1 MTERLMPER
10 KRVKDALRALGLTN
24 RQVDALL
31 RDGWKALVGES
42 KAEAAE
48 LRDRLA
54 ELQSALRR

>member
-1 MTERLMPER
+1 MAERLMPER
-10 KRVKDALRALGLTN
+10 KRVKDALRALGLTA
-24 RQVDALL
+24 RQTDALM
-31 RDGWKALVGES
+31 RDGWKGLVGAS